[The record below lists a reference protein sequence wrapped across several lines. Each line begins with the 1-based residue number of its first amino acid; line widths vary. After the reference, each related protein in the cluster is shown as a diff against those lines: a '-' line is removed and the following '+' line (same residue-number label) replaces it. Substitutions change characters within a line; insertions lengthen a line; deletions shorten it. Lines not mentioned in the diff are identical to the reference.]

1 MVRFENV
8 GMRYGLGPE
17 ILRDLNFT
25 LEPGSFHF
33 LTGQSGA
40 GKSSL
45 LRLLY
50 LAHRPSRGL
59 ITMFG
64 RDIATAKRRVLT
76 ELRRKMGVVFQD
88 FRLLDH
94 LSARDN
100 VALSLRVAG
109 VREADIAEPVGEL
122 LAWVGLA
129 DRVHALPP
137 TLSGGEKQRLA
148 IARSVI
154 RRPELLLADEPT
166 GNVDPKTSLRLLRL
180 FEELHKLGTTVII
193 ATHDESLLSRF
204 SHPHLHLEDGALTVR
219 RAAPEGAR

>member
-129 DRVHALPP
+129 DRVDALPP

-193 ATHDESLLSRF
+193 ATHDESLLSHIK
-204 SHPHLHLEDGALTVR
+204 HPHLHLEGGALTVR
-219 RAAPEGAR
+219 RAEPEGD

>member
-64 RDIATAKRRVLT
+64 RDIATAKRRALT

-94 LSARDN
+94 LSAHDN

-122 LAWVGLA
+122 LA
-129 DRVHALPP
+129 
-137 TLSGGEKQRLA
+137 
-148 IARSVI
+148 
-154 RRPELLLADEPT
+154 
-166 GNVDPKTSLRLLRL
+166 
-180 FEELHKLGTTVII
+180 
-193 ATHDESLLSRF
+193 
-204 SHPHLHLEDGALTVR
+204 
-219 RAAPEGAR
+219 

>member
-64 RDIATAKRRVLT
+64 RDIATAKRRALT

-94 LSARDN
+94 LSAHDN

-137 TLSGGEKQRLA
+137 ALSGGEKQRLA

-180 FEELHKLGTTVII
+180 FEELPRTG
-193 ATHDESLLSRF
+193 SC
-204 SHPHLHLEDGALTVR
+204 
-219 RAAPEGAR
+219 AAGD